1 MKLHS
6 LDLIEIN
13 VIQTGWDS
21 HWTRKVESSKQNNKR
36 FKPFLL
42 LCDAMLWWFESTES
56 SAWCTLAKVEGRREE
71 EGALSYGALRWCT

>member
-6 LDLIEIN
+6 LDLFEIN

-36 FKPFLL
+36 FKSF
-42 LCDAMLWWFESTES
+42 
-56 SAWCTLAKVEGRREE
+56 VVRRDVVVV
-71 EGALSYGALRWCT
+71 